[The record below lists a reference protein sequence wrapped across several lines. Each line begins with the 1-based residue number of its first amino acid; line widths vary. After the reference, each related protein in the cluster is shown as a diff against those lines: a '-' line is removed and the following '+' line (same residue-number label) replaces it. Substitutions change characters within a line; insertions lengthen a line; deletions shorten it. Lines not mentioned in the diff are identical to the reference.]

1 MPSREGFLFLDMNS
15 TDQPWLR
22 KDEIIQL
29 SAMKLFNNLVCCN
42 YDGYACPS
50 SRGQVEESR
59 LNRKHGLQ
67 VRNGRLY
74 RYDNQVI
81 APGQFHLS
89 EQDLIEEFGNWISR
103 RYDTG
108 LATNN
113 AFLSALFLGKE
124 IFNSLNSSYRKGKS
138 FL

>member
-1 MPSREGFLFLDMNS
+1 
-15 TDQPWLR
+15 
-22 KDEIIQL
+22 
-29 SAMKLFNNLVCCN
+29 MKLSNNPPD
-42 YDGYACPS
+42 YDGYACP
-50 SRGQVEESR
+50 RGQVEAGP
-59 LNRKHGLQ
+59 NRKHGLQ
-67 VRNGRLY
+67 LRNGRLY
-74 RYDNQVI
+74 RHDNQVV

-124 IFNSLNSSYRKGKS
+124 IFNSLNSSDRKGKS